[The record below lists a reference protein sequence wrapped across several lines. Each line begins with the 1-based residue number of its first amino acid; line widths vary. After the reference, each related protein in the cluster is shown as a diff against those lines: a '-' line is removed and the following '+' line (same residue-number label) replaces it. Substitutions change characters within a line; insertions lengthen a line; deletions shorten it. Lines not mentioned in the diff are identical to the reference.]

1 MNRFIKKNIMLVLV
15 CGVALVLVAFL
26 LVLAAVQHA
35 RMASYI
41 EKTNALREQIA
52 SLHKQTPV
60 PVRGNEAPLK
70 HNAALYNQAA
80 DELERYLGRPFQPA
94 LDAFIAELNK
104 DRLPK
109 YKDQP
114 WTIERLREVFRD
126 GAEGDKGWK
135 DIPADGFPEQQ
146 LYFEKFRLTNFKN
159 WNRALQVFREKLEKL
174 TTEPLNSETTV
185 NEILL
190 AQLGVPRVMGFLT
203 DRMDRF
209 LDDYRLKLLDLNNK
223 LGVEQKA
230 SDFTFPGEKGKR
242 QFTKEQYP
250 LIPFHMDVIGDLF
263 SRVCKTELR
272 QLENVKKR
280 SFEGTQEGAF
290 MRYDY
295 SLEVIGS
302 ISEVRKLV
310 KIIEDAY
317 QDRRL
322 YIVRSV
328 FLYQLKDEAATF
340 VSPEDIA
347 EDKNTGSSNTP
358 DEPSGRRGR
367 RARSNKQENKQEPAM
382 SETLKKRLEA
392 NRLAEI
398 EQEKAKKPTE
408 RSSYGRLVIGE
419 DKECRAVIDISY
431 IVKPIPAI

>member
-15 CGVALVLVAFL
+15 FSVALVLVAFL
-26 LVLAAVQHA
+26 LVLAAIQHA
-35 RMASYI
+35 RMASYMK
-41 EKTNALREQIA
+41 KTEELREQIA
-52 SLHKQTPV
+52 TLHKQTPV
-60 PVRGNEAPLK
+60 PVRENEAPLK
-70 HNAALYNQAA
+70 QNTALYNQAA
-80 DELERYLGRPFQPA
+80 DSLESYFGRPFQPA

-114 WTIERLREVFRD
+114 WTVERLREVFRD
-126 GAEGDKGWK
+126 GPEGGKGWK
-135 DIPADGFPEQQ
+135 DIPAKNFSEQQ
-146 LYFEKFRLTNFKN
+146 LYFENFRLVNFKN
-159 WNRALQVFREKLEKL
+159 WDRALQVFRKEMEKL
-174 TTEPLNSETTV
+174 TTEPLNSETTI

-190 AQLGVPRVMGFLT
+190 AQLGVPRVMGLQPL
-203 DRMDRF
+203 RMNRF

-223 LGVEQKA
+223 LGVEPGA
-230 SDFTFPGEKGKR
+230 SDFTFPGEKDKR
-242 QFTKEQYP
+242 LFTEEQYP

-272 QLENVKKR
+272 QLDNVKKR

-290 MRYDY
+290 VRYDY

-302 ISEVRKLV
+302 IAEVRKLI

-317 QDRRL
+317 KDRRL

-340 VSPEDIA
+340 VSPEDVA
-347 EDKNTGSSNTP
+347 EDKNSGSSNVP
-358 DEPSGRRGR
+358 DETSGRRGR
-367 RARSNKQENKQEPAM
+367 RARRDNQEDKQEPAM
-382 SETLKKRLEA
+382 SEALKKRLEA

-398 EQEKAKKPTE
+398 ELEKAKKPTE

>member
-1 MNRFIKKNIMLVLV
+1 
-15 CGVALVLVAFL
+15 
-26 LVLAAVQHA
+26 
-35 RMASYI
+35 
-41 EKTNALREQIA
+41 
-52 SLHKQTPV
+52 
-60 PVRGNEAPLK
+60 
-70 HNAALYNQAA
+70 
-80 DELERYLGRPFQPA
+80 
-94 LDAFIAELNK
+94 
-104 DRLPK
+104 
-109 YKDQP
+109 
-114 WTIERLREVFRD
+114 
-126 GAEGDKGWK
+126 
-135 DIPADGFPEQQ
+135 
-146 LYFEKFRLTNFKN
+146 
-159 WNRALQVFREKLEKL
+159 
-174 TTEPLNSETTV
+174 
-185 NEILL
+185 
-190 AQLGVPRVMGFLT
+190 
-203 DRMDRF
+203 
-209 LDDYRLKLLDLNNK
+209 
-223 LGVEQKA
+223 
-230 SDFTFPGEKGKR
+230 
-242 QFTKEQYP
+242 
-250 LIPFHMDVIGDLF
+250 
-263 SRVCKTELR
+263 
-272 QLENVKKR
+272 
-280 SFEGTQEGAF
+280 

-310 KIIEDAY
+310 RIIEDAY

-347 EDKNTGSSNTP
+347 EDKNIGSNNTP